1 MLVNKLIF
9 VIIINSMGSVSK
21 NKHKKI
27 KKQPLKKAP
36 SKLALIF
43 GGIFVILIMVV
54 YGFYTLIRVNQVFA
68 ANFADNVLRPII
80 GNQATITIEAVFFG
94 VEDHVNRVKYSFV
107 KSNPLEFTQA
117 STVVNKSAENF
128 TGFDLGRISS
138 LSFFP
143 LFPGEDE
150 WTPIYSGTSE
160 ALMAK
165 TFVRPD
171 PQRSYAVAYLV
182 KMNMNNLLLSAVAGI
197 REPGGKNNPGPGKI
211 PTEAQKSNML
221 VAAFNGGFQ
230 EKDGHYGMVVNQKT
244 YLPLQNNLASMVI
257 YNGAKPKIINYNG
270 QDLSKNVV
278 AVRQNGPMLLEN
290 SKDVTSS
297 NTWNMQTWGLT
308 TTNSM
313 YTWRSGIGI
322 TKNGDLIYAAGPSL
336 IPQTLAAALKAA
348 GAVNAMQLDIN
359 PVWVRFVIFNPLG
372 SGLYNYYS
380 LTKDMVNGGYQDLI
394 GYQKDFFYLVKKQ

>member
-1 MLVNKLIF
+1 
-9 VIIINSMGSVSK
+9 MGSISK

-27 KKQPLKKAP
+27 KKLPIKKP
-36 SKLALIF
+36 ISKLPLIF
-43 GGIFVILIMVV
+43 GVIFVILIVV
-54 YGFYTLIRVNQVFA
+54 SLGFYALIRINQVFA

-80 GNQATITIEAVFFG
+80 GNQATIKIEAVFFG
-94 VEDHVNRVKYSFV
+94 VEDRVNRVKYSFV
-107 KSNPLEFTQA
+107 KSNPLEFTQV
-117 STVVNKSAENF
+117 STGVNYSPDMSA
-128 TGFDLGRISS
+128 GFNLERISS

-143 LFPGEDE
+143 LFSGEGE
-150 WTPIYSGTSE
+150 WTSIYSGTSE
-160 ALMAK
+160 SLMAK

-182 KMNMNNLLLSAVAGI
+182 KLNMNNLLLSAVAGI

-211 PTEAQKSNML
+211 PIEAQKSNML

-230 EKDGHYGMVVNQKT
+230 EKDGHYGMIVKQKT
-244 YLPLQNNLASMVI
+244 YLPLQKNLATMVI
-257 YNGAKPKIINYNG
+257 YDGAKPKIINYTG
-270 QDLSKNVV
+270 QNLGRNII

-297 NTWNMQTWGLT
+297 NEWNMQTWGLT

-322 TKNGDLIYAAGPSL
+322 TKNGNLIYAAGPSL
-336 IPQTLAAALKAA
+336 IPQTLATALKAA

-372 SGLYNYYS
+372 NGLYNYYS
-380 LTKDMVNGGYQDLI
+380 LTKEMVNGGYQDLI
-394 GYQKDFFYLVKKQ
+394 GYQKDFFYLVKK